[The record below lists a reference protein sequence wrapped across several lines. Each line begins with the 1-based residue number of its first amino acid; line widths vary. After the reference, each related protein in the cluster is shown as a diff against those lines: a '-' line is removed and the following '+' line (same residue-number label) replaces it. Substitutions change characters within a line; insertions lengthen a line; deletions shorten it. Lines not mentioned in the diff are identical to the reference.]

1 MGRNIAV
8 TLLGIVVVVVSLSCG
23 RNSMPAQQA
32 ASSNGATLAAAP
44 DPADPADCQQ
54 LGGLEARFE
63 ALATKLS
70 PSVVA
75 VSASSQ
81 SFDSDDL
88 LRVEDMNPQKLDSLL
103 DRTTRM
109 VGTGLIVDADGYI
122 LTNEHVVADSQNV
135 WVTTDNGKVYPALV
149 VGTDPRADLAVLKI
163 PGDHFQPV
171 RFTTDALK
179 RGQWAIAVGNPYG
192 LATAG
197 QQCLSIGVISALD
210 RSLPKLS
217 KKENRLYSGLI
228 QTTTQ
233 INPGNSG
240 GPLFDLNGRVI
251 GINAAVILP
260 EKKTNGIGFAIPI
273 TEQLIASV
281 EHMKQGREIVYGYLG
296 VTVSTPTSRERR
308 DAGADPEL
316 GVRVEAVDK
325 GSPAYGVIQ
334 EEDFLVKINNQSVL
348 DSDQFV
354 RLVGIA
360 NIEHAAELQI
370 YRNGQPK
377 TLSISLG
384 RRQSVASSVTRQSR
398 RIRWEGLLL
407 GPTPQNWKQDSSKS
421 DRGLVVLA
429 VAEKS
434 RYAKQGVHE
443 GDIITAIAGKAL
455 SDVTDLQQ
463 VLNDLPPT
471 QRELKVIAR
480 KSVVA
485 SAHD

>member
-1 MGRNIAV
+1 
-8 TLLGIVVVVVSLSCG
+8 
-23 RNSMPAQQA
+23 
-32 ASSNGATLAAAP
+32 
-44 DPADPADCQQ
+44 
-54 LGGLEARFE
+54 
-63 ALATKLS
+63 
-70 PSVVA
+70 
-75 VSASSQ
+75 
-81 SFDSDDL
+81 
-88 LRVEDMNPQKLDSLL
+88 
-103 DRTTRM
+103 
-109 VGTGLIVDADGYI
+109 
-122 LTNEHVVADSQNV
+122 
-135 WVTTDNGKVYPALV
+135 
-149 VGTDPRADLAVLKI
+149 
-163 PGDHFQPV
+163 
-171 RFTTDALK
+171 
-179 RGQWAIAVGNPYG
+179 
-192 LATAG
+192 
-197 QQCLSIGVISALD
+197 
-210 RSLPKLS
+210 
-217 KKENRLYSGLI
+217 
-228 QTTTQ
+228 
-233 INPGNSG
+233 
-240 GPLFDLNGRVI
+240 
-251 GINAAVILP
+251 
-260 EKKTNGIGFAIPI
+260 
-273 TEQLIASV
+273 
-281 EHMKQGREIVYGYLG
+281 MKQGREIVYGYLG

-334 EEDFLVKINNQSVL
+334 EEDFLVKINNQNVL

-360 NIEHAAELQI
+360 NLEHASELQI

-421 DRGLVVLA
+421 ERGLVVLA

-443 GDIITAIAGKAL
+443 GDIITSIAGKAL
-455 SDVTDLQQ
+455 ADVTDLQQ